1 MTFAER
7 QMLADAYERCSRLWL
22 QNQDLLRRLEVLTAH
37 VDAETE
43 RRMDLS
49 QRVTALEASR
59 PTLKL
64 KDKPVNG

>member
-7 QMLADAYERCSRLWL
+7 QKLEDAYERCSKLWL
-22 QNQDLLRRLEVLTAH
+22 QNQDLLRQLETLTSH

-43 RRMDLS
+43 RRMDLA

-59 PTLKL
+59 PVLTL
-64 KDKPVNG
+64 KDKSKHG